1 LPSEHSK
8 NLERVSKGVTFLTY
22 IARMSQLG
30 VTPTQKMQLRH
41 ELYETIKPMYIMQ
54 GLVADIVWIPEAV
67 RFFNARVDMMLE
79 DYASPLYSPHQEVV
93 DRSIYRKATSQPIQ
107 LQWPK

>member
-1 LPSEHSK
+1 
-8 NLERVSKGVTFLTY
+8 
-22 IARMSQLG
+22 
-30 VTPTQKMQLRH
+30 MQLKH

-67 RFFNARVDMMLE
+67 RFFNARVDMMVE
-79 DYASPLYSPHQEVV
+79 DYGWFQYVPPQDVF
-93 DRSIYRKATSQPIQ
+93 DRSIYPKATSQPVQ

>member
-1 LPSEHSK
+1 MS
-8 NLERVSKGVTFLTY
+8 NGVTFLTY
-22 IARMSQLG
+22 IVRMAQPG
-30 VTPTQKMQLRH
+30 VTAEQKTKLKQ

-79 DYASPLYSPHQEVV
+79 DYASPLSVPRSDVV
-93 DRSIYRKATSQPIQ
+93 DRTPYPKATSQPVR